1 MLRRTAGL
9 GGAERADLED
19 AELWTAHGHAS
30 RAMGEVERHAER
42 VAATAARQRAQVDA
56 AVESAR
62 GLVGRAD
69 AAGAGVRRVRE
80 ILERLDVVAL
90 NAGLEGAR
98 SNEPAGRGLMLVS
111 EELRAQVGRGVDAVK
126 EVEGVLGQAAGGLAE
141 IGERLDRT
149 QRDGAELGEEAA
161 RLKSAAQESR
171 TGLAEIESRLRKAT
185 GLDPETARLITI
197 AGDHARGL
205 ASSLSALEGA
215 QGGEAFRALGPLLAP
230 LAKLLA
236 SLPEAEP
243 PPRPSERDG

>member
-1 MLRRTAGL
+1 
-9 GGAERADLED
+9 
-19 AELWTAHGHAS
+19 
-30 RAMGEVERHAER
+30 
-42 VAATAARQRAQVDA
+42 
-56 AVESAR
+56 
-62 GLVGRAD
+62 
-69 AAGAGVRRVRE
+69 
-80 ILERLDVVAL
+80 VVAL

-98 SNEPAGRGLMLVS
+98 SNEPAGRGLLLLS

-126 EVEGVLGQAAGGLAE
+126 EVEVALGQAASGLGE
-141 IGERLDRT
+141 MGERLDRT

-161 RLKSAAQESR
+161 RIKSAAQEGR
-171 TGLAEIESRLRKAT
+171 VGLAEVESRLRKAT

-215 QGGEAFRALGPLLAP
+215 QGSEAFRALGPLLAP

-236 SLPEAEP
+236 SLPEPEP